1 MGAGYNLDFD
11 APYGE
16 ARQISPLIQRV
27 LADNPSPFTFK
38 GTGTYIVG
46 AREVAVIDPGP
57 LLASHIDALKR
68 ALAGR
73 AVTHILITH
82 THADHSPAAAEL
94 KAWSGAKTYAFGP
107 HPVGDDLGDE
117 DGARVEEGG
126 DGAFVPDIRVK
137 HGDVLTVGG
146 LTIDCLHTPGHISNH
161 MCYALRKE
169 SALFTG
175 DHVMGWSSTVISPP
189 GGDMADYM
197 ASLDML
203 IGRRDAILYPTH
215 GGPVTQPG
223 PYLEFCRAH
232 RLAREA
238 EILACIRA
246 GVAAIPDIVAQLY
259 AGIDKRLHPAA
270 ARTLLAHLI
279 KLERDGRVRSVGDG
293 RYAPV

>member
-1 MGAGYNLDFD
+1 MAPGYTLDFD

-16 ARQISPLIQRV
+16 AQQLSPLVRRV
-27 LADNPSPFTFK
+27 LANNPSPFTFK

-46 AREVAVIDPGP
+46 TREVAVIDPGP
-57 LLASHIDALKR
+57 LLGAHIDALKR
-68 ALAGR
+68 ALAGC

-82 THADHSPAAAEL
+82 THADHSPAAAAL
-94 KAWSGAKTYAFGP
+94 KAWSGAQTYGFGP
-107 HPVGDDLGDE
+107 HPVGDEG
-117 DGARVEEGG
+117 GARVEEGG
-126 DGAFVPDIRVK
+126 DGDFVPDVRVG
-137 HGDVLTVGG
+137 HGDVLSIGG

-161 MCYALRKE
+161 MCYALRAE
-169 SALFTG
+169 SALFSG

-203 IGRRDAILYPTH
+203 TRRRDAVLYPTH

-223 PYLEFCRAH
+223 PYLEFCRDH

-238 EILACIRA
+238 EILGCIQ
-246 GVAAIPDIVAQLY
+246 GGIGAIAQIVAQLY

-270 ARTLLAHLI
+270 ARTVLAHLI
-279 KLERDGRVRSVGDG
+279 KLEREGRVRSAGEGDC
-293 RYAPV
+293 YSPL